1 MNRTS
6 ILPLALLAPLLL
18 AAPEATEVSW
28 DQLIP
33 TTDEPLTNPP
43 LPDAPLPEEADP
55 QGPWS
60 SPAPEAYGVVAEL
73 DGQTIKIPGFIV
85 PLESDEGGLLNE
97 FFLVPYFGACIHVPP
112 PPPNQIVYV
121 TVAEAFNLE
130 TMWEPYWIEGTMR
143 TKSHVHAIGAS
154 AYSLEGTKI
163 YPYEY

>member
-1 MNRTS
+1 MNRAS
-6 ILPLALLAPLLL
+6 ILPLILAAPLLL
-18 AAPEATEVSW
+18 AAPAATELSW

-33 TTDEPLTNPP
+33 TTDVQLPVPP
-43 LPDAPLPEEADP
+43 PSDEGSQELWA
-55 QGPWS
+55 
-60 SPAPEAYGVVAEL
+60 SPAPEAYGVVADL

-121 TVAEAFNLE
+121 TVADAFNLE
-130 TMWEPYWIEGTMR
+130 TMWEPFWIEGTLR

>member
-1 MNRTS
+1 MSRNS
-6 ILPLALLAPLLL
+6 ILTLALVAPLLW
-18 AAPEATEVSW
+18 AAPEVTELSW

-33 TTDEPLTNPP
+33 ASDAQLPVPPSAPEATD
-43 LPDAPLPEEADP
+43 
-55 QGPWS
+55 PWA

-121 TVAEAFNLE
+121 TVADAFNLE
-130 TMWEPYWIEGTMR
+130 TMWEPFWIEGTLR
-143 TKSHVHAIGAS
+143 TKSHIHAIGAS